1 MERDYEHRYPT
12 IHDKVRYTDL
22 SSCESALHKLA
33 EQVESVND
41 YYIQTQQQQH
51 EEYNLIVIYNSLLLV
66 DVYIDSLLVYG
77 TEFRTCSLK
86 EKKEFVRYLKHLL
99 MNSEYI
105 QVYKRYRKD
114 PRLQSLKHSKKCFN
128 VYNTIKNKMNGLL
141 NY

>member
-1 MERDYEHRYPT
+1 MERDYVHRYPT

-77 TEFRTCSLK
+77 TKFRTCSLK
-86 EKKEFVRYLKHLL
+86 EKK
-99 MNSEYI
+99 
-105 QVYKRYRKD
+105 
-114 PRLQSLKHSKKCFN
+114 
-128 VYNTIKNKMNGLL
+128 
-141 NY
+141 

>member
-1 MERDYEHRYPT
+1 MECDYEHRYRT

-105 QVYKRYRKD
+105 QVYKRYRKV
-114 PRLQSLKHSKKCFN
+114 PLLQSLNHLKKCFN

>member
-1 MERDYEHRYPT
+1 MERDYVHRYPT

-105 QVYKRYRKD
+105 QTYKWYRKD

-141 NY
+141 NS